1 MDANIQIPNPL
12 VKKKKSRH
20 RRTKKMVNSKRDELM
35 DDLEKVTNFPTN
47 KSDTLP
53 TQGGNESQGSVEQ
66 DIKVLNKAMEKIV
79 MDVKELKAEIVT
91 LKQEN
96 QRLQNRID
104 ELAHSVGADQHLHEW
119 QVDAAEDG
127 DVIEAPITNNELM
140 RRMND
145 YADRRVQYGLH

>member
-53 TQGGNESQGSVEQ
+53 AQGGNESQGSVEQ